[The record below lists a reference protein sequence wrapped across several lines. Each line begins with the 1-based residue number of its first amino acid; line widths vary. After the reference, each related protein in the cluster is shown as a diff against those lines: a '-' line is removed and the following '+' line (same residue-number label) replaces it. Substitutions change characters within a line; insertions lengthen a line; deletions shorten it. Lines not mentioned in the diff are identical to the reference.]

1 MSAPQRNHGEL
12 ELGPWRSEEPPALE
26 AFERQP
32 RERDGPFRPR
42 HAAHWDWAFRRNP
55 AGTRLFLARRG
66 GRVVARYGA
75 LPVRTRVLGETR
87 TFANLIDSAVWP
99 GEPENEAWLALAQAF
114 LAAHGGGDG
123 DLVHY
128 GWPDEPDLALGKLH
142 LEHELLRATSLLA
155 RDPGA
160 GPLGLPD
167 GVEEL
172 ARFGPQADVLYACCA
187 THWHASAIRDA
198 AFLNWR
204 FAEHPAR
211 RFRLLGV
218 RGGDVLRGYAVYHFD
233 PELCS
238 GSGLLMDW
246 LVLPGDEQAS
256 ERLLEGVLACARAD
270 RAAGLA
276 ASFPEWSPWSLYFQE
291 RGFLHHPS
299 EYLEVVRSS
308 VPRFDMLW
316 LRDNW
321 WTTLA
326 DALIL

>member
-1 MSAPQRNHGEL
+1 
-12 ELGPWRSEEPPALE
+12 
-26 AFERQP
+26 
-32 RERDGPFRPR
+32 
-42 HAAHWDWAFRRNP
+42 
-55 AGTRLFLARRG
+55 
-66 GRVVARYGA
+66 VARYGA

-87 TFANLIDSAVWP
+87 TFANLIDGAVWP
-99 GEPENEAWLALAQAF
+99 GEPEGDAWLALAQAY
-114 LAAHGGGDG
+114 LAAHGGPEG

-128 GWPDEPDLALGKLH
+128 GWPDERDLVLGKRH
-142 LEHELLRATSLLA
+142 LEHELLRVSCLLA
-155 RDPGA
+155 REPGS
-160 GPLGLPD
+160 GPRALPE

-172 ARFGPQADVLYACCA
+172 ARFGPEADVLYACCA

-218 RGGDVLRGYAVYHFD
+218 RGGDVLRGYAVYHSD
-233 PELCS
+233 P
-238 GSGLLMDW
+238 GLLSGQALVMDW
-246 LVLPGDEQAS
+246 LVLPGDEEAS
-256 ERLLEGVLACARAD
+256 ERLLAGCLSCARAD
-270 RAAGLA
+270 GAAGLL